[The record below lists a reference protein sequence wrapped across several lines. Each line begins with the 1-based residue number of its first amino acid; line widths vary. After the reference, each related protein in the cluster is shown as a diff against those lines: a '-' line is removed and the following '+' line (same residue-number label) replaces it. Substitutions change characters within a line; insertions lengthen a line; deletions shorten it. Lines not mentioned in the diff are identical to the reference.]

1 MAATLT
7 LTHLTFAHKLNLQ
20 SKRPDGWPQN
30 VLQEYCTRII
40 AIVSFCCVVERLKCR
55 KSKELNVALQFHS

>member
-1 MAATLT
+1 MAAT

-20 SKRPDGWPQN
+20 SKRPDGWPHN

-40 AIVSFCCVVERLKCR
+40 ATTC
-55 KSKELNVALQFHS
+55 QFLLRS